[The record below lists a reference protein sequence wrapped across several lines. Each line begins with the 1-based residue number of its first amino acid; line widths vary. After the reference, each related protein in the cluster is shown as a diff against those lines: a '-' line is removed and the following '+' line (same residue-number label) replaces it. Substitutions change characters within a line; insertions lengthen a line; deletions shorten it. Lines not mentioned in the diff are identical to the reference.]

1 MFMCTCG
8 CMLVRVE
15 GGSVEGT
22 LEKGY
27 IDPLVRDHWLWH
39 ATTKSCFTRP
49 FFPFFTLSSPCFYV
63 LSTRSI
69 LLYGISITYFSYLF
83 FILFFYICSCS
94 FSIYFVF
101 YLFSRLGYMFYY
113 FASSFMTLDEGYVV
127 GCCHYS
133 KDSGRCYLIDVRN
146 TVSKILAAAMLLLL
160 LPLNVSLI
168 DPGPAT
174 LPYDPKLR
182 STSFFCVHCHLID
195 PTGIYFS
202 QSESLRFALHRTTS

>member
-1 MFMCTCG
+1 MWLYVSTSRG
-8 CMLVRVE
+8 RVGWRHSRKRVYRSAGPGPLALARHHE
-15 GGSVEGT
+15 IVLHPT
-22 LEKGY
+22 LL
-27 IDPLVRDHWLWH
+27 PFLH
-39 ATTKSCFTRP
+39 P
-49 FFPFFTLSSPCFYV
+49 FFAVFLCSFHSFYTTVRYLYYLLFLFILYTLLLYLFLLVQYIFCV
-63 LSTRSI
+63 LS
-69 LLYGISITYFSYLF
+69 LF
-83 FILFFYICSCS
+83 EVSE
-94 FSIYFVF
+94 
-101 YLFSRLGYMFYY
+101 YMFYY

-133 KDSGRCYLIDVRN
+133 KDSRRCYLIDVRN

-160 LPLNVSLI
+160 SPLNVSLI

-202 QSESLRFALHRTTS
+202 QSESLRFAPHRTTS